1 MRDSRTKSSF
11 YTRGFTTFVL
21 AAAFLVLA
29 VTGAVLYIT
38 PRGRV
43 ANWTDWSLLGLGKHQ
58 WGSVHITIATL
69 FLLAAALH
77 LFFNWKV
84 ILGYIRLKK
93 IAGFRLKREFVA
105 AVTVGVFFIVG
116 TLAGIPPFSTIVL
129 LHDDIKDYWERTSVQ
144 APQPHAEELPMEELA
159 RQLNRPVDEVLAV
172 LDQHGYLL
180 VEPSLPVARIAEAN
194 AVAPSEIYEVVRAG
208 LSLPETHSGGTRH
221 GSGFGMMTLDAFCS
235 AESLPLET
243 VMAWLSRKGVVAN
256 GSSTLRELAQSL
268 NLRPG
273 QLVEAVRE
281 SVNGY

>member
-1 MRDSRTKSSF
+1 MRDSRAKSGF

-29 VTGAVLYIT
+29 VSGAVLYIT

-43 ANWTDWSLLGLGKHQ
+43 ANWTDWSLLGLGKEQ

-93 IAGFRLKREFVA
+93 IAGFRLKQEFA
-105 AVTVGVFFIVG
+105 AALAVGVFFIAG
-116 TLAGIPPFSTIVL
+116 TLAGIPPFSTIVV
-129 LHDDIKDYWERTSVQ
+129 LHDEIKDYWERTSVQ

-159 RQLNRPVDEVLAV
+159 RQLNRPVDEVLAI
-172 LDQHGYLL
+172 LDKHGYSH

-208 LSLPETHSGGTRH
+208 LSLPETHSEGTMH
-221 GSGFGMMTLDAFCS
+221 GSGLGMMTLDAYCS
-235 AESLPLET
+235 AESLPVEM
-243 VMAWLSRKGVVAN
+243 VMAWLSSKGVAASC
-256 GSSTLRELAQSL
+256 SSTLRELALSL
-268 NLRPG
+268 NMRPG
-273 QLVEAVRE
+273 QLVESVRE
-281 SVNGY
+281 VVNGS